1 MPSTS
6 DMRWRVRRKRKK
18 YISFIYVELLTLDSI
33 KGAFS
38 VAGFTWWTYI
48 GRAETREGWL

>member
-18 YISFIYVELLTLDSI
+18 YISFIYVELLTFDSI

-38 VAGFTWWTYI
+38 VAGFT
-48 GRAETREGWL
+48 